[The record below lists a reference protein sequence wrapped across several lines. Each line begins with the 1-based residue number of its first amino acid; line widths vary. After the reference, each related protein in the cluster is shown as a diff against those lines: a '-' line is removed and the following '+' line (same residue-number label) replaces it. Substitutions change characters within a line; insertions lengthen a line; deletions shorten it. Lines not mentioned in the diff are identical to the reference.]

1 MSGLIQPKELTTYAE
16 YFDAHFNPWSKE
28 TSRDY
33 PDPACIG
40 LMTGGIAVVLSII
53 TTSAIAD
60 NALLKNAVGLT
71 GVSLI
76 TAGLTNKK
84 GYVILP
90 ASIWLL
96 AGMSMLARPLGSKV
110 ADFYT
115 QNIKPIPTN
124 NFLSDSTKAIQN

>member
-1 MSGLIQPKELTTYAE
+1 MSEPLKALTTYNE

-28 TSRDY
+28 TSRNY

-40 LMTGGIAVVLSII
+40 LMTVGIATILSTI
-53 TTSAIAD
+53 TTPAIAA
-60 NALLKNAVGLT
+60 NVLLKNAVCLT

-96 AGMSMLARPLGSKV
+96 AGMSMLARPLGLKIS
-110 ADFYT
+110 DFYT
-115 QNIKPIPTN
+115 RNIKPIPTN